1 MKYLRVQTA
10 CRYWPMVAIGAFLL
24 AAGGVFLWLDL
35 NMTGAFLVLAG
46 SSFLFFFY
54 LPICCEKL
62 RGYLSR

>member
-1 MKYLRVQTA
+1 
-10 CRYWPMVAIGAFLL
+10 MVAIGAFLL